1 MNAVWAK
8 KNLTDSV
15 FRMLCVCCAGFTGLL
30 MLAFFVQLYVESY
43 GAWEKFGI
51 NFIISSEWDPSRDV
65 YGALPGIVGTLSTT
79 AIALVIA
86 LPLSFAAA
94 MYLSDAAPLPGAV
107 LSHAVDLLAAIPSV
121 IYGMWGLFL
130 VTPVMQD
137 YVQPFF
143 SETLGLSQVP
153 GLRLI
158 FGPDYNGFGIFTAGV
173 ILALMIMPYIC
184 AVMRDVFRM
193 TPPMLRESAYG
204 IGCTRWETARDVVL
218 RYGIRGILGGVF
230 IGLGRALG
238 ETMAVLFVI
247 GNVMEMPETSYS
259 GATTIAS
266 AIANNFS
273 EATGMQRSA
282 LFALGFILLAMSFG
296 IQVLAQYYLHATG
309 AKRGESR

>member
-1 MNAVWAK
+1 M
-8 KNLTDSV
+8 
-15 FRMLCVCCAGFTGLL
+15 
-30 MLAFFVQLYVESY
+30 
-43 GAWEKFGI
+43 
-51 NFIISSEWDPSRDV
+51 
-65 YGALPGIVGTLSTT
+65 
-79 AIALVIA
+79 
-86 LPLSFAAA
+86 
-94 MYLSDAAPLPGAV
+94 
-107 LSHAVDLLAAIPSV
+107 
-121 IYGMWGLFL
+121 
-130 VTPVMQD
+130 
-137 YVQPFF
+137 
-143 SETLGLSQVP
+143 P

-309 AKRGESR
+309 AKRGESRGRRRRFFGGHLMTGFILYFLRHRFLLP